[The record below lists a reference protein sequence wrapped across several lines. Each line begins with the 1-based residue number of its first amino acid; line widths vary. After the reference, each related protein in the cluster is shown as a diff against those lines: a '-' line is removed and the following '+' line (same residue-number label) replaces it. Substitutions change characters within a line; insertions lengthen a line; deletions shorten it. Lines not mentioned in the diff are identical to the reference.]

1 MNRSLLLAAGGTL
14 LLGLTACEK
23 EAAAP
28 PAADAKIC
36 GATMASWWF
45 DAAGGA
51 GLTGVLDGSKLPLT
65 NPTQSDASFARS
77 ECKVFSEGKQI
88 GSFKAELKTSEDA
101 VNAAASIA
109 KYPAEGK
116 FSAAGGTG
124 AVEPSTG
131 DVGRAW
137 WTCKTTVLQVELSKP
152 KDTDSRD
159 DLVKTLAQHIADVTG
174 CPGPEP
180 KTS

>member
-1 MNRSLLLAAGGTL
+1 MNRSLLLAAAGSL
-14 LLGLTACEK
+14 VLGLTACEK

-36 GATMASWWF
+36 GATNASWWY
-45 DAAGGA
+45 DAAEA
-51 GLTGVLDGSKLPLT
+51 PGLTGALDGSKLPLT
-65 NPTQSDASFARS
+65 NPTQTDASFERS

-88 GSFKAELKTSEDA
+88 GSYKAELVTSEDA

-116 FSAAGGTG
+116 FSVGGGEG
-124 AVEPSTG
+124 AVEPDTG

-137 WTCKTTVLQVELSKP
+137 WICKTTRLQVELSKP
-152 KDTDSRD
+152 KEGGSRD
-159 DLVKTLAQHIADVTG
+159 ALVKSLTQQIAEVTG
-174 CPGPEP
+174 CPGPAP
-180 KTS
+180 KAG